1 MDGRRREEERLQIE
15 RISLNYRAIS
25 AQMSTN

>member
-1 MDGRRREEERLQIE
+1 MDGRRREERLQIE
-15 RISLNYRAIS
+15 RISLNYCAIS

>member
-1 MDGRRREEERLQIE
+1 MDGRRREERLQIE

>member
-1 MDGRRREEERLQIE
+1 MDGRTREERLQIE